1 MNATQEF
8 LRQLSPKDFAVFGVD
23 HVAYVKPVEVEGAPS
38 FAIHAAD
45 GTQLAVLPARDIAF
59 ATIRQHDLEPVSVH

>member
-8 LRQLSPKDFAVFGVD
+8 LRQLSSKDFAVFGVD
-23 HVAYVKPVEVEGAPS
+23 HVAYVKQVELDGAPG
-38 FAIHAAD
+38 FAVHAAD